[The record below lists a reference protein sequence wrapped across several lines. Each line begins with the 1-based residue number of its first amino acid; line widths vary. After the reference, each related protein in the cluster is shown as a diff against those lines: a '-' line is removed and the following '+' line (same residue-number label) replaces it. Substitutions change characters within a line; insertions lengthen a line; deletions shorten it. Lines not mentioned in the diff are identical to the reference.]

1 VVRAYLHVAPPG
13 SGRGLVPRTSWRPW
27 SRVLPPTRRPGLHP
41 IRPARCG
48 RGGGGSGCLGVST
61 VGLTPPVATEWI
73 ADSGASLQMRV
84 SFLLSDL
91 LTPLVLPSWS
101 VMALVFRSLLWVQL
115 TVLFVSLMSLLLLR

>member
-1 VVRAYLHVAPPG
+1 MWPHQGQGGALFPAPAGGHGHECYLLRADLDSTPSAQLVVAG
-13 SGRGLVPRTSWRPW
+13 
-27 SRVLPPTRRPGLHP
+27 
-41 IRPARCG
+41 
-48 RGGGGSGCLGVST
+48 GGGGSGCLGVST